1 MIKLTVLILVVCL
14 VSFAISLIVATRA
27 ERIDDEDNEEQIERE
42 FKSYSEE
49 RNQPLPKKKPVTKGK
64 KHPASR

>member
-27 ERIDDEDNEEQIERE
+27 ERIDDREIEEQIERE

-49 RNQPLPKKKPVTKGK
+49 RKQTLPKKKPVPKGK
-64 KHPASR
+64 KHLASR